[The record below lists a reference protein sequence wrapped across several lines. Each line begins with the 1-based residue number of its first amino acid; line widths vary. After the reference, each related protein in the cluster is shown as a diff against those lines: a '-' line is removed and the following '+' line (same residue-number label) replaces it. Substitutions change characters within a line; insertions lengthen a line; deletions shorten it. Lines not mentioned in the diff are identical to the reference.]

1 MAKFPVN
8 THRYDPY
15 KNFKFRIKFD
25 NKYVAGLTKISPL
38 TRTTEVIE
46 FREGG
51 NPNSLHKIPGRTKF
65 APVTL
70 EEGVTHDPSFE
81 AWANAVYNVQGD
93 AATSL
98 RNYRK
103 DIILELL
110 NEQGVVV
117 MAYKLYRCWVSEYQ
131 ALPELDANSSKVAI
145 RSIRIENEGWERDT
159 SIAEPAES

>member
-1 MAKFPVN
+1 MAKFSVN

-15 KNFKFRIKFD
+15 KNFKFRIKLD
-25 NKYVAGLTKISPL
+25 GRYVAGLTKISPL
-38 TRTTEVIE
+38 IRTTEVIE

-51 NPNSLHKIPGRTKF
+51 DPSLLHKIPGRTKF

-70 EEGVTHDPSFE
+70 EEGITHDSTFE
-81 AWANAVYNVQGD
+81 SWANMIYNVQGD
-93 AATSL
+93 AAASL
-98 RNYRK
+98 KRYRK

-131 ALPELDANSSKVAI
+131 ALPELDANSSRVAI

-159 SIAEPAES
+159 SIVEPAET

>member
-51 NPNSLHKIPGRTKF
+51 NPSSLHKIPGRTRF

-81 AWANAVYNVQGD
+81 SWANTIYNMQGD

-98 RNYRK
+98 KNYRK
-103 DIILELL
+103 DLILELL

-131 ALPELDANSSKVAI
+131 ALPELDANSSRVAI

>member
-15 KNFKFRIKFD
+15 KNFKFLIKFD

-51 NPNSLHKIPGRTKF
+51 NPSSLHKIPGRTKF

-70 EEGVTHDPSFE
+70 EEGVTHDFSFE
-81 AWANAVYNVQGD
+81 SWANTVYNTQGD

-98 RNYRK
+98 KKYRK

>member
-51 NPNSLHKIPGRTKF
+51 NPSSLHKIPGRTRF

-81 AWANAVYNVQGD
+81 AWANTVYNIQGD

>member
-1 MAKFPVN
+1 MAKFSVN
-8 THRYDPY
+8 TNRYDPY
-15 KNFKFRIKFD
+15 KNFKFRIKLD
-25 NKYVAGLTKISPL
+25 NKYVAGLTKVSAL

-51 NPNSLHKIPGRTKF
+51 NPSLLHKIPGRTSF
-65 APVTL
+65 AAVTL
-70 EEGVTHDPSFE
+70 EEGVTHDSDFE
-81 AWANAVYNVQGD
+81 SWANMVYNVQGD
-93 AATSL
+93 AATSPK
-98 RNYRK
+98 RFRK

-117 MAYKLYRCWVSEYQ
+117 MAYRLYRCWVSEYQ

-159 SIAEPAES
+159 SIPEPAES

>member
-51 NPNSLHKIPGRTKF
+51 NPSSLHKIPGRTRF
-65 APVTL
+65 APVKL

-81 AWANAVYNVQGD
+81 SWANTIYNMQGD

-98 RNYRK
+98 KNYRK
-103 DIILELL
+103 DLILELL

-131 ALPELDANSSKVAI
+131 ALPELDANSSRVAI